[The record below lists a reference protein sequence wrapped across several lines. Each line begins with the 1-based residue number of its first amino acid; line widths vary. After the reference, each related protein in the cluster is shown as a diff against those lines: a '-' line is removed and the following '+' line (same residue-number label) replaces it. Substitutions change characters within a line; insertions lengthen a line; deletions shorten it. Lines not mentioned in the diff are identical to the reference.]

1 MNNMGL
7 DLYNSICIYTDAST
21 TNDHT
26 FFRDQITSSPG
37 YVIVYNNQIILYGN
51 KFVYRTNSTYGEMYA
66 ILMGIKAVYREIISG
81 RLPRDVPIKLFSDSL
96 SSIQNLKYNTK
107 KWYISND
114 NIIRKTYDDS
124 KVVGQE
130 IIQKII
136 LLVLKY
142 GIPIDLYHIKG
153 HANIKLNKK
162 TNRADKIELR
172 RIKESFY
179 RNNGKE
185 ITNGE
190 AAELCYY
197 NIFVDNFT
205 RDNMRENMKSYIY
218 NNNNYKK
225 PDLSNDVQLTKGDLV
240 LFNKYINGGKYEE
253 YDY

>member
-1 MNNMGL
+1 MSKMSL

-21 TNDHT
+21 TNDHHVY
-26 FFRDQITSSPG
+26 FNNQITSSPG
-37 YVIVYNNQIILYGN
+37 YVIVHNNQIVLYGN
-51 KFVYRTNSTYGEMYA
+51 KFVYNTNSTYGEMYA
-66 ILMGIKAVYREIISG
+66 ILMAIKAVYREIISG
-81 RLPRDVPIKLFSDSL
+81 RLPRNAPIKLFSDSL

-107 KWYISND
+107 KWYISN

-136 LLVLKY
+136 ALVLKY
-142 GIPIDLYHIKG
+142 KIPINLYHIKG

-162 TNRADKIELR
+162 TNRTDKIELR

-179 RNNGKE
+179 RNNDNKE

-225 PDLSNDVQLTKGDLV
+225 PDLSNDALLTTGDLV
-240 LFNKYINGGKYEE
+240 LFNNYINGGKYGEC
-253 YDY
+253 